1 MMNKAQ
7 FPLGFV
13 SRPLCKLDVFG
24 DRRRGFRDQQRTP
37 KTILDLF
44 AYVVPNS
51 PLIEFSQIL
60 RERRDDNIGDAAH
73 VRLGP
78 FARFAFS
85 VFSHGKTLLVVAR
98 NA

>member
-1 MMNKAQ
+1 MMNKVQ
-7 FPLGFV
+7 FPLGLI

-78 FARFAFS
+78 FARFARS
-85 VFSHGKTLLVVAR
+85 VFSHGKTLRVMAR
-98 NA
+98 KA